1 MEVGGPDVICVLP
14 ASEDENTGPV
24 SSSFSLRT
32 KPQLPQTNS
41 PLSSSLTKVPF
52 FPQFGQLSGISLLS
66 LSVGS
71 WADDNCERL
80 QCGRPLFTQVLPD
93 GSARMISRRRRNE
106 TLCTAELSFIV
117 FAFGIQ
123 PGRLSSKSL
132 FCQALGRH

>member
-14 ASEDENTGPV
+14 ASEDEKAGPV

-80 QCGRPLFTQVLPD
+80 QCGRPLFTQALPD
-93 GSARMISRRRRNE
+93 GSARMILRRRRNE
-106 TLCTAELSFIV
+106 PCARQNVIESHCLGIDHLVLTLLRIP
-117 FAFGIQ
+117 I
-123 PGRLSSKSL
+123 
-132 FCQALGRH
+132 